1 LPLPESLHTWQG
13 LKDPSHLPQQI
24 EPIET
29 TTGSDKNL
37 CMIENL
43 PSPPKKR
50 PAMPG
55 AGRPKGSV
63 TIADHSLRLQM
74 ATEAVR
80 LYPKVIAFW
89 NEVLENEKKN
99 YTTAERLEASARIMA
114 YGFGKPPQAIEA
126 HFREQ
131 RHQILEIRWLP
142 PDPNDRSKLIEPEP
156 D

>member
-1 LPLPESLHTWQG
+1 
-13 LKDPSHLPQQI
+13 
-24 EPIET
+24 
-29 TTGSDKNL
+29 
-37 CMIENL
+37 
-43 PSPPKKR
+43 
-50 PAMPG
+50 
-55 AGRPKGSV
+55 
-63 TIADHSLRLQM
+63 M
-74 ATEAVR
+74 ATEAAR

-99 YTTAERLEASARIMA
+99 YTTAERLEASDRIMA

-131 RHQILEIRWLP
+131 RHQILEVRWMP